1 MWNKK
6 KSVGASLVN
15 DKNRQQRKKNKWK
28 KVGNVGFKKKENLN
42 AHERQDKINE
52 KIKCTYREKTIEK
65 EREGDIQV
73 RVSNGPNG
81 QSPIY
86 WCERNGE
93 VNFNEKARRIE

>member
-1 MWNKK
+1 M
-6 KSVGASLVN
+6 
-15 DKNRQQRKKNKWK
+15 
-28 KVGNVGFKKKENLN
+28 KENLN

-86 WCERNGE
+86 
-93 VNFNEKARRIE
+93 